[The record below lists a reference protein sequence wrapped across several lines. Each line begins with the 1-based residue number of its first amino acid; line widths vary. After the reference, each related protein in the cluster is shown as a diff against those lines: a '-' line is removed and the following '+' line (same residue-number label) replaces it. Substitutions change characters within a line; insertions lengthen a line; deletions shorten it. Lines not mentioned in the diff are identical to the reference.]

1 MIYFAL
7 RKINMKSS
15 RVIREVETNIPT
27 TFGIAKVIGYRDTQL
42 TTEHIAIVYGTP
54 DPSSALA
61 RVHSECITGEAFHS
75 LKCEC
80 GPQLS
85 EAMRLCSEQSG
96 IIIYLRGQEGRGIG
110 LLNKL
115 KAYALQ
121 EHGLDTVE
129 ANTALGFKD
138 EEREFGA
145 AVAILQDLEISGVRL
160 LSNNPL
166 KTDSLE
172 EAGIAVVSN
181 EELVVGLNSHNQNY
195 METKKN
201 RMGHNIEFPES

>member
-1 MIYFAL
+1 
-7 RKINMKSS
+7 
-15 RVIREVETNIPT
+15 
-27 TFGIAKVIGYRDTQL
+27 
-42 TTEHIAIVYGTP
+42 
-54 DPSSALA
+54 
-61 RVHSECITGEAFHS
+61 
-75 LKCEC
+75 
-80 GPQLS
+80 
-85 EAMRLCSEQSG
+85 MRLCSERSG

-121 EHGLDTVE
+121 EHVLDTVE

-166 KTDSLE
+166 KTDSLA
-172 EAGIAVVSN
+172 EAGITVVSK
-181 EELVVGLNSHNQNY
+181 EELIVGLNSHNQGY

-201 RMGHNIEFPES
+201 RMGHKIQFPES